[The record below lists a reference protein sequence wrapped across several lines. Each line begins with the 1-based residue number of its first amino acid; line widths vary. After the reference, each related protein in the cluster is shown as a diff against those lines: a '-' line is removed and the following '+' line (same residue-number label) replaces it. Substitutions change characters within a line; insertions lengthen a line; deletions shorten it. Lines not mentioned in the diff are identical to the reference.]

1 VEFEEVRMISKEEG
15 LLTFSE
21 RLYSFKMNSPDTF
34 NMDLSQSMNNNENGE
49 ELMG

>member
-1 VEFEEVRMISKEEG
+1 MISKEEG

-21 RLYSFKMNSPDTF
+21 RSYSFKMNSPDAM
-34 NMDLSQSMNNNENGE
+34 NINLNQSMDNNENGE